1 MAYKMSRG
9 ANKTRGEIDE
19 FLKDF
24 KSITVDGKRNTYC
37 HVRNSW
43 TSVTEATF
51 TKFSSSATFDVVSG
65 VSGPQTRSTTAG
77 FSDQLHGVSQLV
89 YVVHVQ

>member
-24 KSITVDGKRNTYC
+24 
-37 HVRNSW
+37 
-43 TSVTEATF
+43 
-51 TKFSSSATFDVVSG
+51 
-65 VSGPQTRSTTAG
+65 
-77 FSDQLHGVSQLV
+77 
-89 YVVHVQ
+89 